1 MEGRHPL
8 LGALQRTG
16 FPDFLHRPCGSQTP
30 EGPSQPT
37 PRAGQEGDRPRAG
50 TKLVHGRPWAGRPS
64 PWQEAR
70 SSFGFGFGLI
80 LCPQRFELYPSGNFC
95 WSDFITKVLKAYVRR
110 EPTSAGGPHP
120 REFLHQTLLG
130 LVLSLRGSHTQTPGI
145 SRTGSLALG
154 TSSTSSQ
161 SLNRIPP
168 GPCPTLSSRP
178 GPHQPSDAGSVA
190 MTSPLSAVGE
200 PRHFLRAQKYSPS
213 LVLPTILCT

>member
-16 FPDFLHRPCGSQTP
+16 FPDFLHRPCGCQTP
-30 EGPSQPT
+30 EGPSRPT

-80 LCPQRFELYPSGNFC
+80 LCPQQFELYPSGNFC
-95 WSDFITKVLKAYVRR
+95 CSDFITKILKAYVRR
-110 EPTSAGGPHP
+110 EPTSAGGPP
-120 REFLHQTLLG
+120 SKG
-130 LVLSLRGSHTQTPGI
+130 ISPPNVAWSHLELERFPHQTPGI

-190 MTSPLSAVGE
+190 ISE
-200 PRHFLRAQKYSPS
+200 PRAQKYSPS

>member
-30 EGPSQPT
+30 EGPSRPT

-110 EPTSAGGPHP
+110 EPTSAGGPP
-120 REFLHQTLLG
+120 
-130 LVLSLRGSHTQTPGI
+130 SKGI
-145 SRTGSLALG
+145 SPPNIAWSRLELERFPHPDPRDLQNWEPRPGD
-154 TSSTSSQ
+154 Q
-161 SLNRIPP
+161 LNIFPIPQP
-168 GPCPTLSSRP
+168 DPSWTLSHAVQSSWAPPAFRRWLGCDDITSQRSR
-178 GPHQPSDAGSVA
+178 
-190 MTSPLSAVGE
+190 
-200 PRHFLRAQKYSPS
+200 
-213 LVLPTILCT
+213 